1 MNNRKFWYKWINLH
15 AGCSWFLLT
24 SFFQRELFW
33 CLPKVDHVANF
44 QLGSCLYI
52 LFQLAYQMLIIIKN
66 VEAAGWKYKLHERF
80 WGKNLPSDKKYVY
93 TMSASKIGNDIIT
106 VVRSAAAVSA
116 QFIKSSL
123 NPNLHSF
130 LFPWSPK
137 LFSGSLNPYDI
148 CLITSVPGSNW
159 SFSG

>member
-1 MNNRKFWYKWINLH
+1 MKSFPYILQGSHWLLWTKENFDTMNKFTCRLLLVPTNIIFPKRTVLVFTE
-15 AGCSWFLLT
+15 SWSRGQFSTWLL
-24 SFFQRELFW
+24 S
-33 CLPKVDHVANF
+33 
-44 QLGSCLYI
+44 I
-52 LFQLAYQMLIIIKN
+52 LFQLADQILIIIKN

-137 LFSGSLNPYDI
+137 LFSGSLNP
-148 CLITSVPGSNW
+148 
-159 SFSG
+159 